1 MLYQYADGTQ
11 GSTPWKLGAD
21 GQYMSNGTGGLME
34 GSVVY
39 GQPNSGYAAGTA
51 QSVMGQGPQV
61 DNWSNSGYGQPQNTG
76 GATFGGGSSGG
87 GMTFHGGPAPAPTQT
102 TAPAP
107 APSTG
112 GGMGGAGSSTN
123 YMDMTNPYLQKQM
136 DAVTK
141 TMTDNFNT
149 GLLQPSVSNT
159 ETAVNATLGGGA
171 GALVPAAVY
180 AGQIGKSLVSP
191 FSEKGRQQIVGETL
205 RKAAGSEV
213 DPALYRLQSAVTA
226 GPLVPGVIPTAAE
239 VAQNPG
245 LAALQ
250 RTATAVDPIAMNNA
264 ATRQV
269 MNNDARISALQKMQ
283 GDIPALT
290 QAREDAVNQLYRDS
304 FKSTVEID
312 PGIKSL
318 LKRPVMQQ
326 AMERAKTLAANNGES
341 LDFVKAMPSQASQIL
356 NSAGEPAF
364 RTAAT
369 PGSMSGKAAHYMKQA
384 LDDIS
389 NAAPATGIAGNE
401 LRAVQGTLKDFL
413 GAVEA
418 QVPEYGMARST
429 YAAMSKPI
437 NQSQVIDE
445 ITKRSMNNIRGN
457 LTPAA
462 FNQAF
467 SDKTV
472 SGLLKRP
479 TATLENTLTPSQ
491 LLELKSIR
499 ESLKGLD
506 YAQTAG
512 RGVGSDTVQKL
523 AYANMLDKAGI
534 PQVVRSLGPSGVIGN
549 ILQRGGQLAYAD
561 ANRDMSELLARALLE
576 PQMTSLLMQRA
587 APKAGLLN
595 YGNTASRAG
604 AATLPR
610 GLLSTFQAEE

>member
-1 MLYQYADGTQ
+1 MIA
-11 GSTPWKLGAD
+11 
-21 GQYMSNGTGGLME
+21 
-34 GSVVY
+34 
-39 GQPNSGYAAGTA
+39 
-51 QSVMGQGPQV
+51 
-61 DNWSNSGYGQPQNTG
+61 
-76 GATFGGGSSGG
+76 
-87 GMTFHGGPAPAPTQT
+87 
-102 TAPAP
+102 
-107 APSTG
+107 
-112 GGMGGAGSSTN
+112 
-123 YMDMTNPYLQKQM
+123 
-136 DAVTK
+136 
-141 TMTDNFNT
+141 
-149 GLLQPSVSNT
+149 
-159 ETAVNATLGGGA
+159 
-171 GALVPAAVY
+171 
-180 AGQIGKSLVSP
+180 P

-213 DPALYRLQSAVTA
+213 EPALYRLQSAVTA

-269 MNNDARISALQKMQ
+269 MNNDARIAALQKMQ
-283 GDIPALT
+283 GDIPALS
-290 QAREDAVNQLYRDS
+290 QARDEAVNQLYKDA
-304 FKSTVEID
+304 FKATVEID

-413 GAVEA
+413 GALEN

-472 SGLLKRP
+472 SGVLGRP

-491 LLELKSIR
+491 LFELKSIR

-512 RGVGSDTVQKL
+512 KGVGSDTVQKL

-534 PQVVRSLGPSGVIGN
+534 PQVIRSLGPSGVIGN
-549 ILQRGGQLAYAD
+549 ILQRGGQIAYAD

-587 APKAGLLN
+587 APKTGLLN
-595 YGNTASRAG
+595 YGGTASRAG

>member
-1 MLYQYADGTQ
+1 MPVYRLQGPDGRVYKVEGPDGATAEQ
-11 GSTPWKLGAD
+11 LGSFIVGQISQQQKPKTPEPSYDPTEGMSGLDKFRAGMGKSMVDLARGA
-21 GQYMSNGTGGLME
+21 GQLVGLVNRDDIAESRRLDAALM
-34 GSVVY
+34 
-39 GQPNSGYAAGTA
+39 NSGTAKAGNLLGSIATTA
-51 QSVMGQGPQV
+51 PLAMVPGA
-61 DNWSNSGYGQPQNTG
+61 NTLAG
-76 GATFGGGSSGG
+76 GATI
-87 GMTFHGGPAPAPTQT
+87 
-102 TAPAP
+102 
-107 APSTG
+107 
-112 GGMGGAGSSTN
+112 GA
-123 YMDMTNPYLQKQM
+123 L
-136 DAVTK
+136 
-141 TMTDNFNT
+141 T
-149 GLLQPSVSNT
+149 GLLQPSTST
-159 ETAVNATLGGGA
+159 AETAANAVLGGGA
-171 GALVPAAVY
+171 GALVPATVRGY
-180 AGQIGKSLVSP
+180 QIGKSMIAP

-213 DPALYRLQSAVTA
+213 EPALYRLQSAVTA

-269 MNNDARISALQKMQ
+269 MNNDARIAALQKMQ

-290 QAREDAVNQLYRDS
+290 QARDDAVNQLYRDS

-384 LDDIS
+384 LDDMS

-418 QVPEYGMARST
+418 QVPEYGMARRT
-429 YAAMSKPI
+429 YAAMSQPI

-445 ITKRSMNNIRGN
+445 IVKRSMANIKDN

-462 FNQAF
+462 FNRAF
-467 SDKTV
+467 SDRTV
-472 SGLLKRP
+472 RDVTGRA
-479 TATLENTLTPSQ
+479 TATLENTLTPAQ
-491 LLELKSIR
+491 LSDLKNIR

-512 RGVGSDTVQKL
+512 KGVGSDTVQKM
-523 AYANMLDKAGI
+523 AMSNMLDKAGI
-534 PQVVRSLGPSGVIGN
+534 PQWIRSVGPSGIVGGL
-549 ILQRGGQLAYAD
+549 LQRGGQLAYAD
-561 ANRDMSELLARALLE
+561 ANRNMSELLARALLE

-587 APKAGLLN
+587 APKTGLLN
-595 YGNTASRAG
+595 YGGTASRAG